1 MRKIPYIIRV
11 LTVAPLMALVM
22 LLILY
27 FHDAAFFGNTLHFA
41 LAIVFL
47 VVFPLLAYPLQ
58 RFSPKYK
65 DKGREGQRALAFVFA
80 VSGYVLGCAAVL
92 ILPTPTN
99 VLIIYVSYLLSGVIA
114 IVLNRLLHF
123 KASGHACGIV
133 GPFLLLIYFG
143 SAAGFVGFAVLAA
156 AWAASIYMKRHTHA
170 QLVAGGLIP
179 FAALGLVAAALAV
192 LG

>member
-179 FAALGLVAAALAV
+179 FAALGLVAAALAA

>member
-1 MRKIPYIIRV
+1 MRKLSYIIRV
-11 LTVAPLMALVM
+11 LTVAPMMALAM

-27 FHDAAFFGNTLHFA
+27 FRDPAFLGSTLHFA
-41 LAIVFL
+41 LAVVFL

-80 VSGYVLGCAAVL
+80 VAGYVLGCLAAL
-92 ILPTPTN
+92 ILPTPAN

-114 IVLNRLLHF
+114 IAMNRLLHF

-133 GPFLLLIYFG
+133 GPFLLLVYFG
-143 SAAGFVGFAVLAA
+143 SAVGYIGFAVLAA

-179 FAALGLVAAALAV
+179 FAALGLVAAALAA